1 MEQSVV
7 RAIGM
12 CQVAVWVWCIG
23 GQYGEVSCTGHR
35 NVSGGSGCVWCM
47 GGQYGAVSCVGDR
60 NVSDGSG
67 A

>member
-12 CQVAVWVWCIG
+12 CQVAMC
-23 GQYGEVSCTGHR
+23 VS
-35 NVSGGSGCVWCM
+35 CM
-47 GGQYGAVSCVGDR
+47 GGEYGAVSCVGDR
-60 NVSDGSG
+60 NVLDGSG